1 MSATVTLNAA
11 IDKRYV
17 IEKLQPGEVLRLE
30 ECYYSA
36 GGKGINVSR
45 VERLS
50 GEEVFAM
57 GFIGGCSGGYII
69 EELKKLDIECDF
81 TQAEG
86 AVSYTHLD
94 VYKRQPCIP
103 LINCFIINNCW
114 MKLELKY
121 RQQ

>member
-1 MSATVTLNAA
+1 MIATVTLNAA

-30 ECYYSA
+30 ECSYSA

-45 VERLS
+45 VARLS

-86 AVSYTHLD
+86 ETRSCINLFEKAS
-94 VYKRQPCIP
+94 KRQTE
-103 LINCFIINNCW
+103 FW
-114 MKLELKY
+114 S
-121 RQQ
+121 RA

>member
-1 MSATVTLNAA
+1 MIATVTLNAA

-30 ECYYSA
+30 ECSYSA

-45 VERLS
+45 VARLS

-81 TQAEG
+81 TQAEERRG
-86 AVSYTHLD
+86 PVSIYLKKHQ
-94 VYKRQPCIP
+94 KGRQS
-103 LINCFIINNCW
+103 FW
-114 MKLELKY
+114 S
-121 RQQ
+121 RA